1 MKFPRNARPFRGQL
15 DAAPFAGVFFCLV
28 LFLLLGALIYTPGVR
43 IQLPGATA
51 LPGAEGPTLAVALD
65 ANGQLYFENQIIER
79 NDLKTRLA
87 TAASQSKEPLT
98 LVVQADKAVKYDA
111 LMSLTLLARSAGIKK
126 ALLATLPRP
135 FDSPAAAPRVP

>member
-43 IQLPGATA
+43 LQLPEAAG
-51 LPGAEGPTLAVALD
+51 LPGTDRPTLAVALD
-65 ANGQLYFENQIIER
+65 AQGQLFFENQIISR
-79 NDLKTRLA
+79 DQLKARLE
-87 TAASQSKEPLT
+87 AALKKSAEPPT
-98 LVVQADKAVKYDA
+98 LLVQADKAVSYDA
-111 LMSLTLLARSAGIKK
+111 LMGLTLLARSAGIKE

-135 FDSPAAAPRVP
+135 FEAHPAPRPKP